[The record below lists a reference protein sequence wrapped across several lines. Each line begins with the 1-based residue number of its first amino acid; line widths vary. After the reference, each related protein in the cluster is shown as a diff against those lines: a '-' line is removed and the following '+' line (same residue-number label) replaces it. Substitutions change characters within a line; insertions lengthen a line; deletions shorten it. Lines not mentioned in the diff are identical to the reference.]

1 MEHHLLHSVLL
12 QFADAGRNSAY
23 AVRLPLGHGSTH
35 VNGTHRAPLE
45 TLRKVTTGGDIWN
58 VTPTCHLRAI
68 KGPCHARPQK
78 GRPPLRHHP
87 VGQAAPLDRTGKGNG
102 DG

>member
-1 MEHHLLHSVLL
+1 MEHLPHSALLR
-12 QFADAGRNSAY
+12 FATAGRNSAC
-23 AVRLPLGHGSTH
+23 AVRLPVGRGSTR

-45 TLRKVTTGGDIWN
+45 TLRKVTTAGDIWN
-58 VTPTCHLRAI
+58 VTATCHLRAI

-78 GRPPLRHHP
+78 GRPPLGHHP
-87 VGQAAPLDRTGKGNG
+87 VEQAAPLDRTGKGNG